1 MIPLLILVPVAGAS
15 VLSFLKGFSS
25 GLKGGVFV
33 ATTAAV
39 FLISMGVLYNFAHG
53 IGVVGELFV
62 SSVSGLEFRLDRF
75 SLLMVVLT
83 TFLFFLC
90 ALCGVCS
97 NACGVDEKKKHSFFA
112 LLTLLE
118 AFVLCVFIVDSSV
131 LFYAFFE
138 ASLIPMFFIIGFWGH
153 GDRVGAAFRFLIYTA
168 TASLLFLVAIVY
180 SKIFS
185 LGIFDSFYADVH
197 VYEAIPYAIKVAL
210 WSACFFTFAVKLP
223 MVPCHTWLPKAHV
236 QAPTLGSVLLAGLLI
251 KMGGYGLI
259 RFCLGGLPDI
269 SFELSKLV
277 ICLSAVSLI
286 YSSLIA
292 YSQKNMKALV
302 AYSSIAHMSF
312 VSAGIF
318 SLNESGIIGAIFQM
332 VSHGLI
338 SAALFLCVG
347 MIYRRTGTME
357 MEKCGGL
364 ASSMP
369 RLSLMMIFFS
379 MASAGLPGTSGFI
392 GEFLSIFGIFQAF
405 KFTVVFFAVG
415 VVLSAAYML
424 RLCRE
429 VVWGSAPEG
438 MLVGKSDINAGEF
451 AVLGILAVLVIILGI
466 FPSLVISFLKPW
478 VGDVLL
484 SLYKIRLA

>member
-1 MIPLLILVPVAGAS
+1 MIPLLILIPVAGAS
-15 VLSFLKGFSS
+15 ALSFLRGFSS
-25 GLKGGVFV
+25 SLKGSVFI
-33 ATTAAV
+33 AATAAA
-39 FLISMGVLYNFAHG
+39 FIISVGVLLNFSNGMGVE
-53 IGVVGELFV
+53 GELFV
-62 SSVSGLEFRLDRF
+62 SGVSGFEFKLDRL
-75 SLLMVVLT
+75 SLLMVSLT
-83 TFLFFLC
+83 TFLFFLV
-90 ALCGVCS
+90 AISSVFS
-97 NACGVDEKKKHSFFA
+97 DACGIEKEKEHSFFA
-112 LLTLLE
+112 LLALLE

-153 GDRVGAAFRFLIYTA
+153 GDRIGAAFKFLIYTA

-185 LGIFDSFYADVH
+185 LGVFDSFYSDIH
-197 VYEAIPYAIKVAL
+197 VYEAIPFAFRVAL
-210 WSACFFTFAVKLP
+210 WTACFFAFAVKLP

-251 KMGGYGLI
+251 KMGGYGFI
-259 RFCLGGLPDI
+259 RFCLGGLPAV
-269 SFELSKLV
+269 SFELSKFV
-277 ICLSAVSLI
+277 IFLSAISLV

-318 SLNESGIIGAIFQM
+318 SLNESGIIGAVFQM

-347 MIYRRTGTME
+347 IIYRRTGTME

-364 ASSMP
+364 ASAMP

-392 GEFLSIFGIFQAF
+392 GEFLSILGIFQAF
-405 KFTVVFFAVG
+405 KFTVVCFAVG
-415 VVLSAAYML
+415 AVLSAAYML

-429 VVWGSAPEG
+429 VVWGNAPEG
-438 MLVGKSDINAGEF
+438 AFVGKSDINAWELV
-451 AVLGILAVLVIILGI
+451 VLGSLAVLVILLGI

>member
-1 MIPLLILVPVAGAS
+1 M
-15 VLSFLKGFSS
+15 LSFARSFSS
-25 GLKGGVFV
+25 GSRGAVFV
-33 ATTAAV
+33 VTTAAAFLASMVV
-39 FLISMGVLYNFAHG
+39 FLNFSHEVGVEGNILRSSL
-53 IGVVGELFV
+53 VGC
-62 SSVSGLEFRLDRF
+62 EFRLDQL
-75 SLLMVVLT
+75 SLLMVLLS
-83 TFLFFLC
+83 TFLFLLC
-90 ALCGVCS
+90 ALCSVFS
-97 NACGVDEKKKHSFFA
+97 DACGIDRQKEHAFFA

-118 AFVLCVFIVDSSV
+118 AFVICVFVVDSSV

-185 LGIFDSFYADVH
+185 LGVFDSFNAATQVH
-197 VYEAIPYAIKVAL
+197 EAIPFAFRIAL
-210 WSACFFTFAVKLP
+210 WSACFLTFAVKLP

-236 QAPTLGSVLLAGLLI
+236 QAPTLGSVLLAGILI
-251 KMGGYGLI
+251 KMGGYGFV
-259 RFCLGGLPDI
+259 RFCLCGLPAV
-269 SFELSKLV
+269 SFELSKFV
-277 ICLSAVSLI
+277 IILSAISLV

-318 SLNESGIIGAIFQM
+318 SLNESGILGAIFQM
-332 VSHGLI
+332 ISHGLI

-364 ASSMP
+364 AAAMP
-369 RLSLMMIFFS
+369 RLSFMMIFFS
-379 MASAGLPGTSGFI
+379 MASAGLPGTSGFV
-392 GEFLSIFGIFQAF
+392 GEFLSILGVFQAF
-405 KFTVVFFAVG
+405 KFTVVCFAVG

-424 RLCRE
+424 RLCKE
-429 VVWGSAPEG
+429 VVWGSVPEG
-438 MLVGKSDINAGEF
+438 AFEGKGDINAWEF
-451 AVLGILAVLVIILGI
+451 AVLGLLAVLVVVLGV
-466 FPSLVISFLKPW
+466 FPSLVISPLKPW
-478 VGDVLL
+478 VGNVLL
-484 SLYKIRLA
+484 SLSRVQ